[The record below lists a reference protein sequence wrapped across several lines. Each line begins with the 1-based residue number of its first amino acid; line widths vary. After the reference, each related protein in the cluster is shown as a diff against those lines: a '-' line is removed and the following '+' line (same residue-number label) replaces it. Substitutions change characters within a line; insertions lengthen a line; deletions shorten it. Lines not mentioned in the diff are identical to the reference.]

1 MIKHVGRHNNQK
13 IVILFRK
20 VPGEDHMALVTYSD
34 LLPRMYHDE
43 VMKQLESTVG
53 QNAKEFSDVLFR
65 TTLADG
71 QNCLESLH
79 RNGFIKKVPTS
90 QILVTPTTTSSVRLD
105 ELNGI
110 LDEMAKGEE
119 AIQRLAEIDADR
131 GISGKTKTKPIKEVG
146 APINSRATA
155 NVEGTMTAEAYV
167 VDSGVLDDTALA
179 AQRVSQA
186 AKMKAEAQTLLAEAA
201 RLEQEAAN
209 LQPASNVRPKAK
221 KTTTKKQA
229 A

>member
-131 GISGKTKTKPIKEVG
+131 GMSGKKKTAPIKEVG

-179 AQRVSQA
+179 AQRISQA
-186 AKMKAEAQTLLAEAA
+186 AKMKAEAQTQMDALINDLK
-201 RLEQEAAN
+201 N
-209 LQPASNVRPKAK
+209 YVDGSQPITWVIG
-221 KTTTKKQA
+221 
-229 A
+229 